1 VPLEPTMMN
10 SHELVISTLDAEG
23 LAAVLNVQGGAAF
36 APDPRDQLA
45 ELLAEAWRVPA
56 DKLPADRVAMG
67 SSVTYREHPTGVSRT
82 IMLAYPEA
90 ADAASGRISVLSPVG
105 LALIGRKRG
114 DALDVAL
121 PNRRLL
127 EIQILRAGHDFE
139 PLRKAA

>member
-1 VPLEPTMMN
+1 
-10 SHELVISTLDAEG
+10 
-23 LAAVLNVQGGAAF
+23 
-36 APDPRDQLA
+36 
-45 ELLAEAWRVPA
+45 
-56 DKLPADRVAMG
+56 
-67 SSVTYREHPTGVSRT
+67 
-82 IMLAYPEA
+82 MLAYPEA